1 MSKSVD
7 ERVVSMR
14 FDNSQFESGV
24 KTSLSTLD
32 KLKAALHL
40 DGATKGLEN
49 VNAAAKRVDM
59 NGLGAGIE
67 TVRAKFSAM
76 EVVAVTALAN
86 IANSAVNTG
95 KRIVSALTI
104 QPPKDGLAEYENQ
117 INSVQTIMANT
128 GEDVKTVNAALDK
141 LNEYAD
147 LTIYNFATMTQNA
160 GMFTAAM
167 GEGSLDKT
175 MIALKGIGN
184 WAAYAGANTQQMGD
198 ATYQLGQALS
208 SGTIRLQDWMSIEK
222 AAGMG
227 GAKYREEFMETAR
240 QHGINVDAIVEKNGS
255 FRESLRENWL
265 TTDIFIETMER
276 FANDPA
282 MTDAATKVK
291 TFTQLID
298 TTKEALGT
306 GWASSWRIIIGDF
319 EEAKTLWTSVSDM
332 LSESINKASDARNA
346 VLSDAFGSKWDQLAK
361 QIENTGVS
369 VSDFEAKFAEVAK
382 SHGINVDK
390 LVEKYGS
397 LDKVFQSGHIGKS
410 VVVETFK
417 KLADAE
423 MVVGDTTG
431 EVTDKLECFQKVV
444 DEIWAGSWGNGVEC
458 MQKLADA
465 GYDYAKVQDL
475 VNKTVDGH
483 KLTIEELS
491 DVELE
496 NIGMTEEQVTA
507 LRELQKQA
515 EETGTPLNELI
526 NNLNKL
532 NKPSGRDLLVES
544 IQNFLKA
551 FIDLKN
557 VASDAWNEAFPIDKA
572 TLIYNILEAINKF
585 SKAIQL
591 TDSKSGEL
599 NETAKN
605 LKDTLK
611 GLFTIF
617 EMISTVTG
625 GGLKFALKVAAEL
638 FGFTDINVLEL
649 TGSLG
654 RSIVEFR
661 KQHDVVKLVADTM
674 KNFGTTLKS
683 IGTNGSK
690 SLQAIW
696 SVLKLLGGEAKKF
709 FDAFLA
715 VPEVQDALGELE
727 DVFADIEDYFSGGIK
742 AIQGFA
748 ERLKKIDF
756 ENLDM
761 KTLESIIEDFTT
773 NVIGH
778 FTDFDISFTGMYNTF
793 VDVKNKLIEE
803 FEKLS
808 GKFSGISG
816 KAKEAFDF
824 LKDLLPS
831 AVALYMGFQLIKI
844 IGKLATALDNLTT
857 PLKSLMNISN
867 GVNKVLGSFSK
878 VLNSIAFLQKA
889 KAMKELAIAIGI
901 LAGSIAVLCI
911 VFKQYPDEVGKAAG
925 TIAGLIVLMG
935 LLAVAA
941 GTIKV
946 EKMEDFTK
954 LALFFLSLSGSLLIL
969 AGAIKLLDD
978 VGAKDAIVN
987 AGILMG
993 MAAILATIAG
1003 ILSKKADKFTE
1014 GGLVLLAF
1022 AASVKIMASAL
1033 IDLDKANLQNVGK
1046 SLLSLAVIVSL
1057 MGALALACKGLKM
1070 DFKSML
1076 GILSMALSLKV
1087 LVSVISSI
1095 GDMDF
1100 AKIRDNLDSF
1110 VVIFGMFGALI
1121 LSSKFA
1127 GKHAAKAGLGM
1138 LGIAASLLIVCKT
1151 IEKIGDIDS
1160 SVLGQATKVIS
1171 RLLLVFGAV
1180 ILASKLAGQ
1189 YSMRAG
1195 VMLLG
1200 MSASL
1205 LIIAGIIHLLKKIP
1219 AGDLKRVVNEISQLL
1234 LVFGAVIALTHFA
1247 NESAKVMGTLITITA
1262 AITMLSI
1269 AIIALTFCDASKVK
1283 TATVALTS
1291 VMGMLSV
1298 LMFVSKYL
1306 NAGEKEWKRNAATIG
1321 ALTIAIMAITACIA
1335 VLAKMTNPKSAIGA
1349 ATSLSILLGT
1359 LAGAMWVV
1367 SNSLPMGP
1375 GKVEDIGIVLLEL
1388 YAALAGAAA
1397 IVMLMSMFTD
1407 TTAAIKA
1414 SIALSTI
1421 LLSLSGAAV
1430 ILSHVSPVAAAAASG
1445 ATTMLAILGIV
1456 SAIILAV
1463 GAIVAAIPGSSEFID
1478 KMIDVLGKLGTA
1490 IGSFV
1495 GNLLGSVVGGIVDGT
1510 LAGVGSGLSK
1520 FGKNVEPFLEMLE
1533 DTDDSVVERGKKL
1546 AELILCITGSSLID
1560 GILDFCGMNSME
1572 RFSENIVAYADAM
1585 KAFCD
1590 KLSEIDISN
1599 GQQFDAV
1606 ISMGQI
1612 LTELDNQLPEQ
1623 SHWYNSEMNLDRF
1636 GKNVKKY
1643 GECMKDFCD
1652 SLANTDISNGQQFD
1666 TIVAMGYILTEL
1678 DNQLPEKSH
1687 WYNSEMNLD
1696 RFGKNVKKYGECMK
1710 DFCDSLANTDITIG
1724 KEFDIIVAMGYIL
1737 TELDKQLPE
1746 QSHWYNSEMNL
1757 DDFGLNIKQY
1767 GTCMQ
1772 AFCESLSNTDI
1783 SNGKEF
1789 NTVVAMGQILT
1800 ELDKQL
1806 PEQSHWW
1813 DSKMNLDDFGKNIEK
1828 YGESIGAFCEILSG
1842 TDMDSEKIS
1851 LATSISVQLSD
1862 LAKSITDEGDVLP
1875 DFGSNVK
1882 KFGEKLNDYYDKIEG
1897 VDWSV
1902 VASSISQCDR
1912 LKNFVNSLGD
1922 VNTTGVENFK
1932 IAIDELGTVSIN
1944 DFATKFDAGKPE
1956 AMSSVS
1962 GLMAGLTTTVNSG
1975 KPALTSSIGSI
1986 MSGMLSVIGIITPS
2000 FALSGRNLSNSLGT
2014 GVSNGQTTVTSN
2026 TTNVVKSASSAAK
2039 KEQTSFVSVGAF
2051 LAQGL
2056 AQGISGNQSSVI
2068 SAAVGL
2074 AKAAVGSGKNA
2085 LDINSPSKVFK
2096 KIGSCVPEGFALGI
2110 TTMSSSITNA
2120 SERMADTAIDG
2131 ANTAMTALQSVFSS
2145 DLENVQPTISP
2156 VVDLS
2161 RINTSVKDF
2170 RIDTSIDASIARPV
2184 DSLANVIDKAQR
2196 DIMASNNEVISAIKG
2211 LREDMTTYYTADDKE
2226 ISFNVDGKKL
2236 ASAIAKPMSRQLNIL
2251 SRRGAF

>member
-86 IANSAVNTG
+86 IANSAVDTG

-104 QPPKDGLAEYENQ
+104 EPVKTGLQEYESQ
-117 INSVQTIMANT
+117 INAIQTILSNT
-128 GEDVKTVNAALDK
+128 RSEGTTIDQVNSALDE
-141 LNEYAD
+141 LNTYAD
-147 LTIYNFATMTQNA
+147 KTIYNFTEMTRNI
-160 GMFTAAM
+160 GTFTAA
-167 GEGSLDKT
+167 GVKLDT
-175 MIALKGIGN
+175 SVQSIKGIAN
-184 WAAYAGANTQQMGD
+184 LAAVSGSSAQQASTAM
-198 ATYQLGQALS
+198 YQLSQALAA
-208 SGTIRLQDWMSIEK
+208 GTVKLMDWNSVVS
-222 AAGMG
+222 AGMG
-227 GAKYREEFMETAR
+227 GQVFQDALKETAR
-240 QHGINVDAIVEKNGS
+240 VHGIAIDQMIEDEGS
-255 FRESLRENWL
+255 FRETLQEGWL
-265 TTDIFIETMER
+265 SADILTETLSKFTGDLTEAQILQMGYTKEQAAEILALGKD
-276 FANDPA
+276 AN
-282 MTDAATKVK
+282 DAATKVK

-298 TTKEALGT
+298 TTKEAVQS
-306 GWASSWRIIIGDF
+306 GWSQSWRIMIGDF
-319 EEAKTLWTSVSDM
+319 EEARTLWTSVSDIIGEAIKK
-332 LSESINKASDARNA
+332 SSDARNKIIGE
-346 VLSDAFGSKWDQLAK
+346 AFGSKWDQLTE
-361 QIENTGVS
+361 QIKNAGVS
-369 VSDFEAKFAEVAK
+369 VSDFETKIAEVAK

-390 LVEKYGS
+390 LIEKYGS
-397 LDKVFQSGHIGKS
+397 LDKVFQLGHIGKS
-410 VVVETFK
+410 VVVETFE

-423 MVVGDTTG
+423 MVVGDATG
-431 EVTDKLECFQKVV
+431 EVTDKLEYFQKAV
-444 DEIWAGSWGNGVEC
+444 DEIWAGSWGNSAEC

-515 EETGTPLNELI
+515 EETGIPLNELI
-526 NNLNKL
+526 NNL

-551 FIDLKN
+551 FIDLKS

-572 TLIYNILEAINKF
+572 AVIYNILEAINKF

-617 EMISTVTG
+617 EMVSTVTG

-638 FGFTDINVLEL
+638 FGFTGTNVLEL

-654 RSIVEFR
+654 RSIVKFR
-661 KQHDVVKLVADTM
+661 EQHDVAKLVADTM

-696 SVLKLLGGEAKKF
+696 SILKLLGGEAKKF

-773 NVIGH
+773 NIIGY
-778 FTDFDISFTGMYNTF
+778 FTDFDISFTGIYNTF

-808 GKFSGISG
+808 GKFSGISS

-857 PLKSLMNISN
+857 PLKSLMDISK

-878 VLNSIAFLQKA
+878 VLKSIAFLQTA

-911 VFKQYPDEVGKAAG
+911 VFKQYPDEIGKATG

-1003 ILSKKADKFTE
+1003 ILSKKADEFTE
-1014 GGLVLLAF
+1014 GGLILLAF
-1022 AASVKIMASAL
+1022 AASIKIIASAL

-1046 SLLSLAVIVSL
+1046 SLLSLAVIVGL

-1095 GDMDF
+1095 GNLDF

-1127 GKHAAKAGLGM
+1127 GKHSAKAGLGM

-1160 SVLGQATKVIS
+1160 SVLDQATRVIS
-1171 RLLLVFGAV
+1171 QLLLVFSAV

-1189 YSMRAG
+1189 YSMQAG

-1247 NESAKVMGTLITITA
+1247 SESAKVMGTLITMTA
-1262 AITMLSI
+1262 AITLLSI

-1283 TATVALTS
+1283 TATVTLTS
-1291 VMGMLSV
+1291 VMGMLGV

-1359 LAGAMWVV
+1359 LAGALWVV

-1375 GKVEDIGIVLLEL
+1375 GKVKNIGIMLLEL
-1388 YAALAGAAA
+1388 YTALAGAAA

-1430 ILSHVSPVAAAAASG
+1430 ILSHVSPVATAAASG
-1445 ATTMLAILGIV
+1445 ATTMLTILGIV
-1456 SAIILAV
+1456 SAIILVV

-1495 GNLLGSVVGGIVDGT
+1495 ANLLGSAVGGIVDST

-1533 DTDDSVVERGKKL
+1533 DMDDSAVEKGMKL

-1560 GILDFCGMNSME
+1560 GILDFCGMSSME

-1585 KAFCD
+1585 KEFCD

-1606 ISMGQI
+1606 ISMGQ
-1612 LTELDNQLPEQ
+1612 
-1623 SHWYNSEMNLDRF
+1623 
-1636 GKNVKKY
+1636 
-1643 GECMKDFCD
+1643 
-1652 SLANTDISNGQQFD
+1652 
-1666 TIVAMGYILTEL
+1666 ILTEL

-1710 DFCDSLANTDITIG
+1710 DFCDSLANTDITNG
-1724 KEFDIIVAMGYIL
+1724 KEFNTVIAMGEVL

-1746 QSHWYNSEMNL
+1746 QSHWYNSEMNI
-1757 DDFGLNIKQY
+1757 DDFGLNIQQY

-1842 TDMDSEKIS
+1842 IDMDSEKIS
-1851 LATSISVQLSD
+1851 LATSISVRLSN
-1862 LAKSITDEGDVLP
+1862 LAKSITDEGNILP
-1875 DFGSNVK
+1875 DFGNNVK
-1882 KFGEKLNDYYDKIEG
+1882 KFGEKLNDYYDKIED
-1897 VDWSV
+1897 VDWSAV
-1902 VASSISQCDR
+1902 DSSISQCDR

-1922 VNTTGVENFK
+1922 VDTTGVENFK

-1986 MSGMLSVIGIITPS
+1986 MSGMLSVIGIIMPS
-2000 FALSGRNLSNSLGT
+2000 FALSGHNLSNSLGT

-2026 TTNVVKSASSAAK
+2026 MTNVVKSASSAAK
-2039 KEQTSFVSVGAF
+2039 NEQTSFVSVGAF

-2056 AQGISGNQSSVI
+2056 AQGISGNHYSVI

-2074 AKAAVGSGKNA
+2074 AKAAVGAVTNV
-2085 LDINSPSKVFK
+2085 LDIHSPSKVFK
-2096 KIGSCVPEGFALGI
+2096 KIGSFVPEGFALGI
-2110 TTMSSSITNA
+2110 TTMRGLITKA

-2161 RINTSVKDF
+2161 RMNTSIKDF

>member
-128 GEDVKTVNAALDK
+128 GEDVKTVNAALDE

-147 LTIYNFATMTQNA
+147 LTIYNFATMTHNA

-208 SGTIRLQDWMSIEK
+208 SGTIRLQDWMSVEK

-319 EEAKTLWTSVSDM
+319 EEAKTLWTSVSDVLM
-332 LSESINKASDARNA
+332 ESINKASDARNKI
-346 VLSDAFGSKWDQLAK
+346 LGEAFGSKWGQLAE
-361 QIENTGVS
+361 QIENAGVS
-369 VSDFEAKFAEVAK
+369 VSDFETKIAEVAK

-465 GYDYAKVQDL
+465 GYDYAKIQDL

-496 NIGMTEEQVTA
+496 NIGMTEEQVAA

-515 EETGTPLNELI
+515 DETGTPLNELI
-526 NNLNKL
+526 NNLKKL

-591 TDSKSGEL
+591 TDSESGEL

-638 FGFTDINVLEL
+638 FGFADINVLEL

-696 SVLKLLGGEAKKF
+696 SVLKLLGSEAKKF

-778 FTDFDISFTGMYNTF
+778 FTDFNISFTGMYNTF

-857 PLKSLMNISN
+857 PLKSLMDISN

-878 VLNSIAFLQKA
+878 VLNGIAFLQKA

-911 VFKQYPDEVGKAAG
+911 VFKQYPDEVGKATG

-969 AGAIKLLDD
+969 AGAIKMLDD

-1046 SLLSLAVIVSL
+1046 SLLSLAVIVGL

-1127 GKHAAKAGLGM
+1127 GKYAAKAGLGM

-1160 SVLGQATKVIS
+1160 SVLDQATRVIS
-1171 RLLLVFGAV
+1171 QLLLVFGAV

-1247 NESAKVMGTLITITA
+1247 SESAKVMGTLITITA
-1262 AITMLSI
+1262 AITLLSI
-1269 AIIALTFCDASKVK
+1269 AIIALTLCDASKVK

-1359 LAGAMWVV
+1359 LAGAMWIV

-1375 GKVEDIGIVLLEL
+1375 DKVKNIGLVLLEL
-1388 YAALAGAAA
+1388 SGVLVIAGI
-1397 IVMLMSMFTD
+1397 IVGVMSNFTD
-1407 TTAAIKA
+1407 TNAAIKA

-1421 LLSLSGAAV
+1421 LLAVSGAAV
-1430 ILSHVSPVAAAAASG
+1430 ILSYVSPVAAAASSG
-1445 ATTMLAILGIV
+1445 ATAMLKIIGIV
-1456 SAIILAV
+1456 SAIILGV
-1463 GAIVAAIPGSSEFID
+1463 GYIATLLDEKFGGGTFID
-1478 KMIDVLGKLGTA
+1478 KMADNLGKLGTA

-1495 GNLLGSVVGGIVDGT
+1495 GNLLGSVVGGIVDST

-1533 DTDDSVVERGKKL
+1533 NIDDSAIEKGKKL

-1585 KAFCD
+1585 KAFCE

-1599 GQQFDAV
+1599 GQQFD
-1606 ISMGQI
+1606 
-1612 LTELDNQLPEQ
+1612 
-1623 SHWYNSEMNLDRF
+1623 
-1636 GKNVKKY
+1636 
-1643 GECMKDFCD
+1643 
-1652 SLANTDISNGQQFD
+1652 
-1666 TIVAMGYILTEL
+1666 TIVEMGYILTAL

-1710 DFCDSLANTDITIG
+1710 DFCDSLGETDITNG

-1737 TELDKQLPE
+1737 TALDNQLPE

-1757 DDFGLNIKQY
+1757 DGFGKNIEKYGECMKDF
-1767 GTCMQ
+1767 CD
-1772 AFCESLSNTDI
+1772 SLGETDI
-1783 SNGKEF
+1783 TNGKEF
-1789 NTVVAMGQILT
+1789 SIVVAMGQILA
-1800 ELDKQL
+1800 ELDNQL

-1842 TDMDSEKIS
+1842 TDMDLVKIL
-1851 LATSISVQLSD
+1851 LATSISDQLSI
-1862 LAKSITDEGDVLP
+1862 LAKSITDEGDILP

-1882 KFGEKLNDYYDKIEG
+1882 KFGEKLNDYYDEIEG

-1944 DFATKFDAGKPE
+1944 DFATKFDAGKPK

-1962 GLMAGLTTTVNSG
+1962 GLMTGLTTTVNSG

-1986 MSGMLSVIGIITPS
+1986 MSGMLSVIGIIMPS

-2014 GVSNGQTTVTSN
+2014 GVSNGQTIVTSN
-2026 TTNVVKSASSAAK
+2026 MTNVVKSALSAAK
-2039 KEQTSFVSVGAF
+2039 QEQTSFVSVGAF

-2068 SAAVGL
+2068 NAAVGL
-2074 AKAAVGSGKNA
+2074 AKVAVGAVKNT

-2096 KIGSCVPEGFALGI
+2096 KIGSSVPEGFALGI
-2110 TTMSSSITNA
+2110 TTMSNSITNA

-2145 DLENVQPTISP
+2145 DLEKVQPTISP
-2156 VVDLS
+2156 VMDLS
-2161 RINTSVKDF
+2161 RINTSIKDF